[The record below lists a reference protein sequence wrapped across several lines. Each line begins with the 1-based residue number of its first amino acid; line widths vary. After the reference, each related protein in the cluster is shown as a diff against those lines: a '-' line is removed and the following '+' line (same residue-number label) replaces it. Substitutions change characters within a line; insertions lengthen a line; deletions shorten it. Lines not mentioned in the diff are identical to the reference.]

1 MWGRVR
7 ADYVDQRRKDGDY
20 CLLWS
25 TFYWAFLFSQV
36 FKSKEAERFLFVKAL
51 KTGWSICSA
60 LQGDED
66 YITSNY
72 SGGRCPASA
81 GGSWNFNK
89 ASEHEEDDFEE
100 GGVVVSCSVCNLNT
114 VWHACKLFDLSSAF
128 SGMHEKNVALVKLD
142 PWCALLFHQVDEQR
156 SASWHSF

>member
-1 MWGRVR
+1 MWGGVR
-7 ADYVDQRRKDGDY
+7 ADFVDQRREDGNY

-25 TFYWAFLFSQV
+25 TINWALLFSQV

-66 YITSNY
+66 YITSNCA
-72 SGGRCPASA
+72 GGICPAIS

-89 ASEHEEDDFEE
+89 ASKNEEDDFEE
-100 GGVVVSCSVCNLNT
+100 GGVVVSCSVCNPNT
-114 VWHACKLFDLSSAF
+114 VWHAWKFFDESSYSSFSIKISNFDWPFELRLEFPASLFPTSY
-128 SGMHEKNVALVKLD
+128 
-142 PWCALLFHQVDEQR
+142 
-156 SASWHSF
+156 